1 MTIDA
6 ECFVG
11 RAGTYGV
18 GELLIDVRVMDSDA
32 LVPRWRPSLYS
43 KPFVCVVVLRPVR
56 SAGEGRGCAS
66 RAPRGTRKGA
76 MGTTCVLSVLEHRG
90 EAPSYS

>member
-18 GELLIDVRVMDSDA
+18 GELLIDVRVMDSGA

-43 KPFVCVVVLRPVR
+43 KPL
-56 SAGEGRGCAS
+56 SS
-66 RAPRGTRKGA
+66 
-76 MGTTCVLSVLEHRG
+76 CVLSSSDLCGLRARG
-90 EAPSYS
+90 VGVRTRAERDSERSDEYDVRLICP